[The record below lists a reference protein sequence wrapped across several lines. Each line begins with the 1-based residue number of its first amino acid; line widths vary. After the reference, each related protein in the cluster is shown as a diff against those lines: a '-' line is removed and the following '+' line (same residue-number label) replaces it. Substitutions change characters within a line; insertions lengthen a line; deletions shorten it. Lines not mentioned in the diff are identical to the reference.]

1 MNDRSKRI
9 TLPPDSVM
17 TVSVSP
23 HIKGPETTATIMT
36 DVVIALL
43 PALGWGV
50 YIFGLRAL
58 TLTAVSVLS
67 CVLIE
72 LLFCLVV
79 RKPVTVR
86 DLSAVVTGVLIA
98 FGLPVNAP
106 LWAPVAGA
114 AFAIVVVKQLFGG
127 IGKNIVNPAIAA
139 RVFLSLSFGF
149 MAYFWDIGQADK
161 LPALE
166 VNLKVSLD
174 AIAGATP
181 LYGLKQ
187 GIIPELGFF
196 RMFLGEMGG
205 CIGEVSALCLLA
217 GGIYLIWRRV
227 ITWHIPL
234 AFIAPVAL
242 ITLVFPKGSS
252 DTLNFAL
259 GHVFSGGLFLG
270 ALFMATDYSTSP
282 MTKPGKLI
290 FGAGCGLITVFV
302 RYFGSYPEGVSFAIM
317 IMNLFVWYIDKAT
330 KPVKFGGPSNV
341 RNAKK

>member
-1 MNDRSKRI
+1 MNDKSRRI

-23 HIKGPETTATIMT
+23 HIKGPETTATIMA

-50 YIFGLRAL
+50 YIFGFRAL
-58 TLTAVSVLS
+58 ALTAVSVLS
-67 CVLIE
+67 CVIIE
-72 LLFCLVV
+72 FLFCLAA
-79 RKPVTVR
+79 RKPATIR

-98 FGLPVNAP
+98 FCLPVNAP
-106 LWAPVAGA
+106 LWAPAAGA
-114 AFAIVVVKQLFGG
+114 AFAIVIVKQLFGG

-149 MAYFWDIGQADK
+149 MAYYWDIGQIDK

-166 VNLKVSLD
+166 INLQAPLD

-187 GIIPELGFF
+187 GVTPEIGFF
-196 RMFLGEMGG
+196 KMFLGEMGG

-217 GGIYLIWRRV
+217 GGGYLMWRRV
-227 ITWHIPL
+227 ITWHTPV
-234 AFIAPVAL
+234 AFIAPVVL
-242 ITLVFPKGSS
+242 ITLIFPQETS
-252 DTLNFAL
+252 DTLNYAL
-259 GHVFSGGLFLG
+259 GHLFSGGLFLG
-270 ALFMATDYSTSP
+270 ALFMATDYATSP

-290 FGAGCGLITVFV
+290 FGAGCGLITVFI

-341 RNAKK
+341 RK